1 MNESEEKKTTEGQR
15 KASEKWKEKNTEK
28 VKEYAKSYYQKNKEK
43 ILARTKEEY
52 RIKNLEKNTQRLL
65 KLINPQILI

>member
-1 MNESEEKKTTEGQR
+1 MNEEVKKTTEGQR
-15 KASEKWKEKNTEK
+15 KASEKWKEKNSEK

-43 ILARTKEEY
+43 ILAKTKEDY
-52 RIKNLEKNTQRLL
+52 RVKNLEKNTQRLL

>member
-1 MNESEEKKTTEGQR
+1 MNEEVKKTTDCQR
-15 KASEKWKEKNTEK
+15 KASEKWKEKNSEK

-43 ILARTKEEY
+43 ILAKTKEEY

-65 KLINPQILI
+65 KLINP

>member
-1 MNESEEKKTTEGQR
+1 MNAPKTSEGQR
-15 KASEKWKEKNTEK
+15 KASEKWKDKNIDK

-43 ILARTKEEY
+43 ILEKTKEDY

-65 KLINPQILI
+65 KLINPKVLI

>member
-1 MNESEEKKTTEGQR
+1 MNEEEKKTPESQR
-15 KASEKWKEKNTEK
+15 KANEKWKEKNVEK

-43 ILARTKEEY
+43 ILAKTKEDY

-65 KLINPQILI
+65 KLINP